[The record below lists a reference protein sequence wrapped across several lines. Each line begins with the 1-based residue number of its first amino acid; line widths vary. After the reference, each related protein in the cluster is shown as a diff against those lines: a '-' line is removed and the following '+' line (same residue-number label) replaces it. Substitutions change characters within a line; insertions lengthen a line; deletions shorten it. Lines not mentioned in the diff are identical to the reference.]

1 MKCANCDDDAQY
13 VYRLTAKKSILYCAN
28 DLPKFLEPR
37 LKAGLL
43 ELTTSHKDLIEEA
56 LPNIIFIPE
65 STTDTT
71 PKKKTTKKPVSDDA
85 PNP

>member
-1 MKCANCDDDAQY
+1 MKCANCDKDAQY
-13 VYRLTAKKSILYCAN
+13 VYRLTAQKSILYCAK

-43 ELTTSHKDLIEEA
+43 ELTTSHKELIEEA
-56 LPNIIFIPE
+56 LPNIIFTPE

-71 PKKKTTKKPVSDDA
+71 PKKKPTKKPVSDDA